1 MLDMIFG
8 ERKKRQILGKRFNL
22 HKAMGGNTEFD
33 RAKYLYKWKTSS
45 AINKSIALLYKLL
58 WFTCL
63 LFS

>member
-33 RAKYLYKWKTSS
+33 RAKYLYKWKTS
-45 AINKSIALLYKLL
+45 AINKSIALLYK
-58 WFTCL
+58 
-63 LFS
+63 